1 MLKRAARVTTTVV
14 LVVAGSSLFQ
24 AAAHAG
30 NSWT

>member
-1 MLKRAARVTTTVV
+1 MRKVITTTV
-14 LVVAGSSLFQ
+14 LVITSSALFQ